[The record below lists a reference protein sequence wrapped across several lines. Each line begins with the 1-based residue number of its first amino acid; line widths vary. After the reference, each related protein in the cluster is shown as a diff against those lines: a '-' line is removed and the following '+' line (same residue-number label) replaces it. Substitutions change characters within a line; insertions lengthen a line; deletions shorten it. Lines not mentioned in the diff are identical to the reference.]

1 MDELAGCYQLAGCDQ
16 QTENQNITAYGII
29 FFVIHLL
36 SSTLLLVGK
45 MEWKWS
51 ECLIYVYRVVSL

>member
-36 SSTLLLVGK
+36 PSTVLVC
-45 MEWKWS
+45 ESILVAKWDGNG
-51 ECLIYVYRVVSL
+51 VSV